1 MLNKNW
7 KKTSKKKTTTTTTKK
22 KTKKQANQR
31 NRTKQK
37 PNGKNKKLSYD
48 KINQTQSHVRIYT
61 YKHLTKYI
69 AITEI
74 KYLIAFHKYIFKCR

>member
-7 KKTSKKKTTTTTTKK
+7 KKRAKTTTKK
-22 KTKKQANQR
+22 ANQQ

-48 KINQTQSHVRIYT
+48 KINQTQPHVRIYT

>member
-1 MLNKNW
+1 MEKNEQ
-7 KKTSKKKTTTTTTKK
+7 KKKQQQQRQKK

-61 YKHLTKYI
+61 YKHLTKRI

>member
-7 KKTSKKKTTTTTTKK
+7 KKTSKNNNKKSKPTKQN
-22 KTKKQANQR
+22 KTKTKRKKQEY
-31 NRTKQK
+31 
-37 PNGKNKKLSYD
+37 KLD
-48 KINQTQSHVRIYT
+48 KINQTLSHVRIYT

>member
-7 KKTSKKKTTTTTTKK
+7 KKTSTKKKKQQQQQ
-22 KTKKQANQR
+22 KTKKQVNQR

-37 PNGKNKKLSYD
+37 PNGKNKKSYD

-61 YKHLTKYI
+61 YKHVTKRI

-74 KYLIAFHKYIFKCR
+74 KYLLAFHKYIFKCR